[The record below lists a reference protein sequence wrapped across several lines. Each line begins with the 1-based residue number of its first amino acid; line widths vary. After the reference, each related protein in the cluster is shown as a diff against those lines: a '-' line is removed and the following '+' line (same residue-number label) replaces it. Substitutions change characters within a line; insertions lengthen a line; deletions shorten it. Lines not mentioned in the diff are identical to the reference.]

1 MSDKAYTASQIRLM
15 EVEYLRVL
23 NFDLGRPLPLHF
35 LRRASKAAMVDG
47 TAHALAKYVME
58 LAIVEYKLAAC
69 KPSILAGTLSI
80 TLIHA

>member
-1 MSDKAYTASQIRLM
+1 M

-47 TAHALAKYVME
+47 TVHALAKYVME
-58 LAIVEYKLAAC
+58 LAIVEYKLASC
-69 KPSILAGTLSI
+69 KPSILAGMIRSSLSFEVQI
-80 TLIHA
+80 YLS